1 MRKQVILFIL
11 LFISTCTAIAQ
22 QFVIIDTVY
31 AKIDRC
37 FLYADGD
44 FWFRR
49 NIHDDIVPCTKRDD
63 GKTFL
68 YYTDIDT
75 AKFQYEYNSSLCSRL
90 VVIRKKRVS
99 YVDFVPRPDYMD
111 TLRTGKT
118 FDVSQQRDI
127 PTFTYQSADAPELQA
142 LRLKYNLDSVAGTGD
157 EVTRIL
163 NVLHWVHNHIR
174 HDGSAGLPK
183 KERNA
188 ETIEKFAQKKGVNCR
203 GLALFANECY
213 LALGFRSRVVTCL
226 PRNYYDDCHVINEV
240 YSEQLGKWLW
250 IDPTN
255 EAYVMD
261 ENQQLLSI
269 FEVRERIIQ
278 NKPIELNAD
287 ANWNNQS
294 KVVKEYYLDYYMA
307 KNLFYLS
314 YILHSTYGADS
325 RTPGNT
331 IEFLRLKPM
340 EVEQGETV
348 MSASFNDITIREYS
362 TNNPQLLR

>member
-1 MRKQVILFIL
+1 MGKRVILFII
-11 LFISTCTAIAQ
+11 LFICTWTAYAQ
-22 QFVIIDTVY
+22 QFVIKDTVY
-31 AKIDRC
+31 ANIDRC

-49 NIHDDIVPCTKRDD
+49 NIHDDIVPCMKRDD

-68 YYTDIDT
+68 YFTDIDT
-75 AKFQYEYNSSLCSRL
+75 AKFQYEYNFSQCSRL

-99 YVDFVPRPDYMD
+99 YVDFVPQPDYID

-118 FDVSQQRDI
+118 FDVLQQREI
-127 PTFTYQSADAPELQA
+127 PTFTYQSSDAPELQT
-142 LRLKYNLDSVAGTGD
+142 LRRKYNLDSVAGTGD
-157 EVTRIL
+157 EVMRIL

-174 HDGSAGLPK
+174 HNGSAGLPK

-188 ETIEKFAQKKGVNCR
+188 ETIEKFAKKKGVNCR

-240 YSEQLGKWLW
+240 YSVQLGKWLW

-261 ENQQLLSI
+261 ENQQLLSV

-278 NKPIELNAD
+278 DQPIVLNEG
-287 ANWNNQS
+287 ANWNNQY
-294 KVVKEYYLDYYMA
+294 KVSKEYYLDEYMA

-314 YILHSTYGADS
+314 YILHSTYGTDS
-325 RTPGNT
+325 RTSGKT
-331 IEFLRLKPM
+331 IEFLRLIPM

-348 MSASFNDITIREYS
+348 KSNTFNNITIREYF

>member
-1 MRKQVILFIL
+1 M
-11 LFISTCTAIAQ
+11 
-22 QFVIIDTVY
+22 
-31 AKIDRC
+31 
-37 FLYADGD
+37 
-44 FWFRR
+44 
-49 NIHDDIVPCTKRDD
+49 
-63 GKTFL
+63 
-68 YYTDIDT
+68 
-75 AKFQYEYNSSLCSRL
+75 
-90 VVIRKKRVS
+90 
-99 YVDFVPRPDYMD
+99 
-111 TLRTGKT
+111 
-118 FDVSQQRDI
+118 
-127 PTFTYQSADAPELQA
+127 

-174 HDGSAGLPK
+174 HNGSAGLPK

-213 LALGFRSRVVTCL
+213 LALGFRSRLVTCL

-261 ENQQLLSI
+261 ENQQLLSV

-278 NKPIELNAD
+278 GKPIELNAE
-287 ANWNNQS
+287 ANWNNQY
-294 KVVKEYYLDYYMA
+294 KVSKEYYLDYYMA
-307 KNLFYLS
+307 KNLYYLS
-314 YILHSTYGADS
+314 YILHSSYGADS
-325 RTPGNT
+325 RTPEST

-348 MSASFNDITIREYS
+348 KSNTFNHITIREYF